1 MSIYVIKPGLCTTV
15 QDAGRYGY
23 QHLGVPVNGPMDS
36 LAHSVANL
44 LVGNLAACNTLEVTL
59 QGPTLRFDSRC
70 LLAIGGADLGARV
83 DGVPLEPGRAV
94 RVEAG
99 TVLDFGPRLHGA
111 RAYIAVH
118 GGYRLP
124 AVLGSIS
131 TARGGGFGG
140 VEGRMLQVGD
150 RLPVASSFRNAR
162 AMAIPRSLQPER
174 AERPLRIIAGREW
187 GFFSEAAQQLLV
199 SEEYRIG
206 NDSERMGYRLQ
217 GTALQLRQPLELLS
231 EAVPFG
237 AIQVPPSGQPIVLM
251 ADRQTTGGYPKIAH
265 VASVDLPLLAQRLPG
280 EAVRFRMVGLAEAQE
295 LAIERARLIAQ
306 LEKDYVFNSP

>member
-23 QHLGVPVNGPMDS
+23 QHLGVQVNGPMDS

-44 LVGNLAACNTLEVTL
+44 LVGNRAACNTLEVTL

-70 LLAIGGADLGARV
+70 LLAIGGAELGARL
-83 DGVPLEPGRAV
+83 DGVPLAPGRAV

-99 TVLDFGPRLHGA
+99 TVLEFGRRVHGA

-124 AVLGSIS
+124 AVLGSTS

-140 VEGRMLQVGD
+140 LEGRMLRAGD
-150 RLPVASSFRNAR
+150 RLPVASSFRNAG
-162 AMAIPRSLQPER
+162 AVTIPGSLQPEG
-174 AERPLRIIAGREW
+174 AQRPLRIVTGREW
-187 GFFSEAAQQLLV
+187 RFFSEAAQQLLL
-199 SEEYRIG
+199 SEAYLIG

-217 GTALQLRQPLELLS
+217 GAALQLQEPLELLS

-280 EAVRFRMVGLAEAQE
+280 EAVRFRMIELEEAQA
-295 LAIERARLIAQ
+295 LAVQRARLIER
-306 LEKDYVFNSP
+306 LERDV

>member
-23 QHLGVPVNGPMDS
+23 QHLGVQVNGPMDS

-44 LVGNLAACNTLEVTL
+44 LVGNRAACNTLEVTL

-70 LLAIGGADLGARV
+70 LLAIGGADLGARL
-83 DGVPLEPGRAV
+83 DGVPLAPGRAV

-99 TVLDFGPRLHGA
+99 TVLDFGRRVQGA

-124 AVLGSIS
+124 AVLGSTS

-140 VEGRMLQVGD
+140 LEGRMLQAGD
-150 RLPVASSFRNAR
+150 RLPVASSFRNAG
-162 AMAIPRSLQPER
+162 AVAIPRSLQPET
-174 AERPLRIIAGREW
+174 AERPLRIVAGREW
-187 GFFSEAAQQLLV
+187 GFFSTAAQQALV
-199 SEEYRIG
+199 SDEYRIG

-217 GTALQLRQPLELLS
+217 GAALQLQQPLELLS

-280 EAVRFRMVGLAEAQE
+280 EALRFRLIELEEAQA
-295 LAIERARLIAQ
+295 LAVQRARLIAL
-306 LEKDYVFNSP
+306 LERDV